1 MISTTPRPIKMYSN
15 IHILQ
20 ILGTPPRVAKDIVIG
35 DGYPA

>member
-1 MISTTPRPIKMYSN
+1 MISTTPRPMTMYSN

-20 ILGTPPRVAKDIVIG
+20 ILGTLPRVAKDAVIG